1 MIKSISAVFTFI
13 FGPDYRQAMY
23 GKNIKKN
30 MFLLDDSIVVTN
42 NGAYGTAPKKVVE
55 ARWQYQVILTL
66 CV

>member
-1 MIKSISAVFTFI
+1 MIKSVSAVFTFI

-42 NGAYGTAPKKVVE
+42 NGAYGTAPKKVIE